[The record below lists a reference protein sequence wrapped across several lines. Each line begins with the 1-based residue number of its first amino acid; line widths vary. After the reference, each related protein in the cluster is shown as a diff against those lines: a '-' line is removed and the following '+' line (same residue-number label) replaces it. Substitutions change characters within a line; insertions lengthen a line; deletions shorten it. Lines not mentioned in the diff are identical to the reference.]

1 VAILEILD
9 LAFGPDGRV
18 DCEAIVEDMVITRY
32 QTLHD
37 PEEYGPA
44 LCRGSFYLCE
54 EDVIPATDEGVK
66 RLFENRIDNWTV
78 VDTSDF
84 ADDGTDDS

>member
-1 VAILEILD
+1 MAILEILD
-9 LAFGPDGRV
+9 IAFGPDGRV
-18 DCEAIVEDMVITRY
+18 DCEALVEDMVVTGH
-32 QTLHD
+32 QTIHD

-66 RLFENRIDNWTV
+66 RLFEERIDNWTV
-78 VDTSDF
+78 IDTSDWP
-84 ADDGTDDS
+84 DDGSDYP